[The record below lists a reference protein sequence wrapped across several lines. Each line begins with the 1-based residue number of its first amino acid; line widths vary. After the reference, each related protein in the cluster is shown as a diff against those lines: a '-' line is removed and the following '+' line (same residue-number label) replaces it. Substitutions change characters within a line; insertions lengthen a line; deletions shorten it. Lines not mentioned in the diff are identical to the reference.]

1 MALPT
6 IVPTG
11 FQGDY
16 TDFFQTK
23 VERDGSVRRS
33 SGAVSIPAAT
43 AAATIIGLVPFNAG
57 YSLAGLGGYN
67 FYVADLDSGTT
78 VTVSIGVAY
87 QNTDQGTDAL
97 TLVTS
102 ASTAAQ
108 AGGYI
113 APTAQATW
121 QDYVTTGNGWLVA
134 SITAGPTTTTGSL
147 TFNVPGVYDQPS
159 N

>member
-23 VERDGSVRRS
+23 VDRDGCVRRA
-33 SGAVSIPAAT
+33 SGAVTIPATT

-57 YSLAGLGGYN
+57 FSVAGLSGFD
-67 FYVADLDSGTT
+67 FYVADLDTATT
-78 VTVSIGVAY
+78 VTISIGFAY
-87 QNTDQGTDAL
+87 QNSSEGTDVL
-97 TLVTS
+97 TLITS

-134 SITAGPTTTTGSL
+134 SITAGPTTTAGAL
-147 TFNVPGVYDQPS
+147 TFNVPFAYDQPS